1 MLFERYFKKL
11 FESTII
17 RKSVSPCDTIHITY
31 RTSLMRID
39 MRNLESSQ
47 QIAPL
52 HDLVLVAM
60 KGCGFVIHVKYKINF
75 QNSSQ
80 FQMSLKDG
88 ININFS
94 DIAQKK
100 VYSSYQKPFCRPEW
114 ASQNLDQTYNKRMR
128 HPLSFSLS
136 LSLSVCLCVCM
147 YVSLSIFL
155 CDKVLLDQFTY
166 LSVQMSYSS
175 EQILIHLNKTLIRQ
189 NKQLTHP
196 NK

>member
-31 RTSLMRID
+31 RTSLMRND

-80 FQMSLKDG
+80 FQMSLKDRL
-88 ININFS
+88 ILIS
-94 DIAQKK
+94 LTQH
-100 VYSSYQKPFCRPEW
+100 
-114 ASQNLDQTYNKRMR
+114 NKRSTQVIKNPFVAQNGHLKIQIR
-128 HPLSFSLS
+128 LIIKECDTPFLSLS
-136 LSLSVCLCVCM
+136 LSLCLSVCVYVCT
-147 YVSLSIFL
+147 SLS
-155 CDKVLLDQFTY
+155 
-166 LSVQMSYSS
+166 LSFSATKFY
-175 EQILIHLNKTLIRQ
+175 QINLPICPYKCHIRPS
-189 NKQLTHP
+189 KS
-196 NK
+196 

>member
-11 FESTII
+11 FDSTII

-31 RTSLMRID
+31 RTSLMRND

-52 HDLVLVAM
+52 HDL
-60 KGCGFVIHVKYKINF
+60 VKYKINF

-94 DIAQKK
+94 DIAQQK

-128 HPLSFSLS
+128 YPLSFSLS

-155 CDKVLLDQFTY
+155 CDKILLDQFTY

>member
-31 RTSLMRID
+31 RTSLMRND

-75 QNSSQ
+75 KNSSQ

-94 DIAQKK
+94 DKAQQK
-100 VYSSYQKPFCRPEW
+100 VYSSYQTPFCRPEW

-136 LSLSVCLCVCM
+136 LSLFVCLSVCM
-147 YVSLSIFL
+147 YVRLSL
-155 CDKVLLDQFTY
+155 Y
-166 LSVQMSYSS
+166 LS
-175 EQILIHLNKTLIRQ
+175 L
-189 NKQLTHP
+189 
-196 NK
+196 

>member
-31 RTSLMRID
+31 RTSLMRND

-94 DIAQKK
+94 DIAQQK
-100 VYSSYQKPFCRPEW
+100 VYSSYQKPFLKIQIRLIIKECDTPF
-114 ASQNLDQTYNKRMR
+114 
-128 HPLSFSLS
+128 LSFSLS
-136 LSLSVCLCVCM
+136 LCLSVCVYVCT
-147 YVSLSIFL
+147 SLS
-155 CDKVLLDQFTY
+155 
-166 LSVQMSYSS
+166 LSFSVTKFY
-175 EQILIHLNKTLIRQ
+175 QINLPICPYKCHIRPS
-189 NKQLTHP
+189 KS
-196 NK
+196 